1 MLSGGHAPNALP
13 QTARANV
20 NCRIFPGD
28 DPDEVRKTLER
39 VVADPKVKVTVVA
52 AKTSDGKLIPIV
64 AVPPS
69 PLLPEV
75 TTTLEKTLATM
86 WPGVP
91 VVPSMSTG
99 ATDGKYLRIAGMPTY
114 GISCMF
120 FDMEDQR
127 SHGKDERIGV
137 EDFYEGVEFCYRF
150 MKALGSE

>member
-1 MLSGGHAPNALP
+1 LSAIPYNRYCTQRGYDALGGTPECIAAD
-13 QTARANV
+13 RSANV

-28 DPDEVRKTLER
+28 DPEEVRKTLER

-69 PLLPEV
+69 LLLPEV

-86 WPGVP
+86 GRVP

-99 ATDGKYLRIAGMPTY
+99 ATDGKYCESPGCRR
-114 GISCMF
+114 
-120 FDMEDQR
+120 MEFR
-127 SHGKDERIGV
+127 AC
-137 EDFYEGVEFCYRF
+137 F
-150 MKALGSE
+150 